1 MVQFVDPPK
10 NPMKSHGKQHFPM
23 VFLWFSYE
31 IPIFQWFS
39 YGFPL
44 KVTAIFSILAYV
56 WLIVIL
62 DWITPNVV
70 EIWEAASV
78 PVFFVLFKVET
89 EMKR

>member
-1 MVQFVDPPK
+1 MVFPWFSPF
-10 NPMKSHGKQHFPM
+10 SYGFPM
-23 VFLWFSYE
+23 VFSIFLWFSYGF
-31 IPIFQWFS
+31 PLVFTIFLWFS

-78 PVFFVLFKVET
+78 PVPFFLG
-89 EMKR
+89 RN